1 MRRVRAAVV
10 SDERNPIFF
19 TLALSLLAGVL
30 ATVLFVLPAE
40 YGIDPLGAGE
50 TLGIKGMSG
59 VSVSALSRST
69 GNSSRDVV
77 EFPLMPFESV
87 EYKYEL
93 NAGQGMLFSWSAED
107 EVLFDLHSE
116 EENTDPEDAV
126 SFSVGRASRES
137 GTYVAPYTGIHGWFW
152 ENRGD
157 REVTVKL
164 ETFGFYTA
172 SITYSSAG
180 AFRRVID

>member
-1 MRRVRAAVV
+1 MIGKVAVN
-10 SDERNPIFF
+10 DERNPIFL
-19 TLALSLLAGVL
+19 TLILSLLAGVL

-40 YGIDPLGAGE
+40 YGIDPLGVGE

-59 VSVSALSRST
+59 VSVSALSKST
-69 GNSSRDVV
+69 GQSSDDVV

-93 NAGQGMLFSWSAED
+93 GAGQGMLFSWSAED

-116 EENTDPEDAV
+116 EEGTDPEDSV
-126 SFSVGRASRES
+126 SFSVGRASGES
-137 GTYVAPYTGIHGWFW
+137 GTYVAPYAGIHGWFW

-157 REVTVKL
+157 REVTVRL
-164 ETFGFYTA
+164 QTSGFYTA

-180 AFRRVID
+180 KFRREID